1 MLVTACTIF
10 SCSQEAVLS
19 KEDAKFD
26 LSKLQDSIPV
36 DSIDSTDTLPTDT
49 VPHTD
54 STYFR
59 IEGLNLTPSSVNDT
73 AVLLEIESTNTF
85 PSENVLLET
94 YSNNVDSGWS
104 INVTRA
110 YPVYPFNPG
119 PSVAKQKV
127 WHPSFT
133 NGTRPFSITI
143 VGATYHGTLTATS
156 TGYTISWAHDN
167 VVNISPK
174 SFPR

>member
-19 KEDAKFD
+19 KEDAKFN
-26 LSKLQDSIPV
+26 LATLKDSIPT
-36 DSIDSTDTLPTDT
+36 DSIDSTDT
-49 VPHTD
+49 VPPID

-59 IEGLNLTPSSVNDT
+59 IEGLNITPSSVNDT

-110 YPVYPFNPG
+110 YAAYPYNPG
-119 PSVAKQKV
+119 PSVAKRKV
-127 WHPSFT
+127 WHQSFT

-143 VGATYHGTLTATS
+143 VGATYHGQLTATS
-156 TGYTISWAHDN
+156 AGYTISWAHDN
-167 VVNISPK
+167 VVNINPK

>member
-1 MLVTACTIF
+1 MLVTAFTIF

-19 KEDAKFD
+19 KEDAKFN
-26 LSKLQDSIPV
+26 LATLKDSIPT
-36 DSIDSTDTLPTDT
+36 DSIDSTDTIPTDT
-49 VPHTD
+49 IPTID
-54 STYFR
+54 STYYR
-59 IEGLNLTPSSVNDT
+59 IEGLNITPSSVNDT
-73 AVLLEIESTNTF
+73 AVLLEIETTNTF
-85 PSENVLLET
+85 PGENVLLET

-110 YPVYPFNPG
+110 YNVYPYNPG
-119 PSVAKQKV
+119 PSVAKRKI
-127 WHPSFT
+127 WHQPFT

-143 VGATYHGTLTATS
+143 VGATYHGQLTATS
-156 TGYTISWAHDN
+156 SGYTISWAHDN